1 MDQSTSSDLDSAIG
15 VTSIG
20 DGMVTNSLGLFGVVG
35 LRTTDLALDNMAC
48 CGDCSNAVPG
58 QGPFLCNAGY
68 LTTLYSIKAVHCPDF
83 SSLEA
88 IPEAPQEDERT
99 GLQRRAELERERQLA
114 AERRS
119 GDERRQD
126 DEGWTKASDE

>member
-1 MDQSTSSDLDSAIG
+1 MDQSTASDLDTAAG
-15 VTSIG
+15 VSPTG

-35 LRTTDLALDNMAC
+35 LRTTDLALDNITC
-48 CGDCSNAVPG
+48 CGDCRNAVLG

-68 LTTLYSIKAVHCPDF
+68 LTTLYSIKALHCPDF
-83 SSLEA
+83 SSLEV

-99 GLQRRAELERERQLA
+99 GLQRRAELERQIA

-126 DEGWTKASDE
+126 LEGWTRDDGE

>member
-1 MDQSTSSDLDSAIG
+1 MDQSTSSDLDSAVG
-15 VTSIG
+15 VASAG

-48 CGDCSNAVPG
+48 CGVCSNAVPG

-88 IPEAPQEDERT
+88 ISESPQEDERT
-99 GLQRRAELERERQLA
+99 GVQRRAALERQRQIA

-126 DEGWTKASDE
+126 EEGWTKASG

>member
-1 MDQSTSSDLDSAIG
+1 MDRSTPSDLDTAVG
-15 VTSIG
+15 VTPAG

-35 LRTTDLALDNMAC
+35 LRTTDLALDNIAC
-48 CGDCSNAVPG
+48 CGDCGNAIPG

-88 IPEAPQEDERT
+88 IPESPQEDERT
-99 GLQRRAELERERQLA
+99 GMQRRADESDEIVLPTD
-114 AERRS
+114 RRS

-126 DEGWTKASDE
+126 LEGWSKTSGE